1 MIGEI
6 HKVMHAFNKAAG
18 NDFDS
23 RQLVLNL
30 QLTGDELIDDT
41 QLINKD
47 FWVPAP
53 PMPAGQT
60 KQVAQPNEN

>member
-1 MIGEI
+1 MICDI
-6 HKVMHAFNKAAG
+6 HKVMQAFNKAAG

-41 QLINKD
+41 QLINKE

-53 PMPAGQT
+53 LINAG
-60 KQVAQPNEN
+60 